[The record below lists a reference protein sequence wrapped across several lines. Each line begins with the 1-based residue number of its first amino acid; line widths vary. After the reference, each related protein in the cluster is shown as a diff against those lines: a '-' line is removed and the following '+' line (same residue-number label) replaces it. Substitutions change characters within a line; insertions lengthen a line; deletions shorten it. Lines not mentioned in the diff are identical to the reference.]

1 VGQPRRLTTFFF
13 IGMLHMYLMGPEP
26 MMSPSTVLLQE
37 EVSFELELI
46 KLHNST
52 LVSSSKHSL
61 SHYQNYQLNSTQQKP
76 YRKGTQN
83 AMFSYKWNTTNSIR
97 HLNSSYFS
105 ISILSLTL
113 QCKPNR
119 FQVRPAR
126 QKGRQ
131 VAHL

>member
-1 VGQPRRLTTFFF
+1 
-13 IGMLHMYLMGPEP
+13 MYLMGPEP

-61 SHYQNYQLNSTQQKP
+61 SQYQNYQLNSTQQKP

-97 HLNSSYFS
+97 HLNSTTF
-105 ISILSLTL
+105 LSAYYLWRCNANLIGFKLDL
-113 QCKPNR
+113 QDRK
-119 FQVRPAR
+119 V
-126 QKGRQ
+126 GR
-131 VAHL
+131 